1 MKRIIGLT
9 WIALL
14 STGAD
19 LLAQYRMEYLDR
31 GLIAFPSDS
40 GKVFLSWRL
49 LGDEPYSTAFH
60 IYRTIGHKTSRLTR
74 KPITGATC
82 FTDRSADS
90 TQDIKYSVSVV
101 AKNRKITSGD
111 GYLLKARSPR
121 FLRIPLKTPPGYR
134 ANDASVGDM
143 DGDGRYEL
151 VVHMTGKGADNS
163 RPGFTDPPIFQCYT
177 LDGRMLWQINLGR
190 NIREG
195 AHYTQFMVY
204 DLDGD
209 GRAEVAMK
217 TADGTM
223 DGIGQVIGDGSKDH
237 RNARGFILSG
247 PEYLTVFDGLTGAAR
262 STVSYIPAR
271 HPETND
277 PSSAQMKEVW
287 GDGNGNRIDR
297 FLAAVAYLDGEH
309 PSLIMCRGYYTRTVL
324 AAWDFRDGKL
334 QSRWVFDSR
343 DADKRIF
350 SGQGNHNLTVAD
362 VDADGRQEIVY
373 GQMTIDHDGKGMY
386 STGIGHADAM
396 HVSDLDPSRPGLEVF
411 STQERFGDA
420 GANFRD
426 ARTGEVIWKKAS
438 VAAGDDGEGPGRALS
453 IDIDPRYPGH
463 ESWVAG
469 AGIRGIFD
477 VKGNLITER
486 SPACNMA
493 IWWDGDPLREI
504 LNGVTIDKWDH
515 ETSTTRRLF
524 DGGAKGVRSNNGTK
538 ANPCLSADIL
548 GDWREEIVARTPDH
562 SALLIFSTDIPTDIR
577 LHTLMHDPQY
587 RMSIAWQNVAY
598 NQPPHTSFF
607 LGHGM
612 KTPPPPPVRIIR
624 K

>member
-1 MKRIIGLT
+1 MKKIIGIT
-9 WIALL
+9 WIVFLL
-14 STGAD
+14 TGTE

-31 GLIAFPSDS
+31 GLVAVPSDS

-49 LGDEPYSTAFH
+49 LGDEAYATPFH
-60 IYRTIGHKTSRLTR
+60 LYRTIGGKTERLTK

-82 FTDRSADS
+82 FTDRSVDS
-90 TQDIKYSVSVV
+90 TLDITYSVSVV
-101 AKNRKITSGD
+101 GKNGKITNGYA
-111 GYLLKARSPR
+111 YLLKARSTPY
-121 FLRIPLKTPPGYR
+121 LRIPLQTPKGYT

-163 RPGFTDPPIFQCYT
+163 RPGFTDPPIFQCYN

-209 GRAEVAMK
+209 GRAEVVMK
-217 TADGTM
+217 TADGTI
-223 DGIGQVIGDGSKDH
+223 DGIGTVIGDSSKDH

-262 STVSYIPAR
+262 STVTYLPAR
-271 HPETND
+271 HPDTND
-277 PSSAQMKEVW
+277 PSPAQMKEVW

-343 DADKRIF
+343 DADKKAF

-362 VDADGRQEIVY
+362 VDADGRQESVY
-373 GQMTIDHDGKGMY
+373 GQMTIDDDGKGSY

-438 VAAGDDGEGPGRALS
+438 IAAGDDGEGPGRALS

-469 AGIRGIFD
+469 AGIRGLFD

-524 DGGAKGVRSNNGTK
+524 DGGAKGVRSNNSTK

-548 GDWREEIVARTPDH
+548 GDWREEIVARTIDN

-598 NQPPHTSFF
+598 NQPPHTSYF
-607 LGHGM
+607 LGHNM
-612 KTPPPPPVRIIR
+612 KTPPAPPIRIIR

>member
-1 MKRIIGLT
+1 MKKIIGIT
-9 WIALL
+9 WIVFLL
-14 STGAD
+14 TGTE

-31 GLIAFPSDS
+31 GLVAVPSDS

-49 LGDEPYSTAFH
+49 LGDEAYSTPFH
-60 IYRTIGHKTSRLTR
+60 LYRTIGGKTERLTK

-90 TQDIKYSVSVV
+90 TLDINYSVAVV
-101 AKNRKITSGD
+101 GKGGKITNGYE
-111 GYLLKARSPR
+111 YLLRSR
-121 FLRIPLKTPPGYR
+121 SSRYLRIPLKTPMGYT

-177 LDGRMLWQINLGR
+177 LEGRMLWQINLGR

-209 GRAEVAMK
+209 GRAEVVMK
-217 TADGTM
+217 TADGTI
-223 DGIGQVIGDGSKDH
+223 DGIGTVIGDSSKDH

-262 STVSYIPAR
+262 STVTYVPAR
-271 HPETND
+271 HPDTND
-277 PSSAQMKEVW
+277 PSPAQMKEVW

-343 DADKRIF
+343 DADKKAF

-362 VDADGRQEIVY
+362 VDADARQEIIY
-373 GQMTIDHDGKGMY
+373 GQMTVDDNGKGMY

-396 HVSDLDPSRPGLEVF
+396 HVSDLDPTRPGLEVF

-438 VAAGDDGEGPGRALS
+438 VAAGPDGEGPGRALS

-469 AGIRGIFD
+469 AGIRGLFD

-486 SPACNMA
+486 SPAYNMA

-524 DGGAKGVRSNNGTK
+524 DGAANGVRSNNGTK

-548 GDWREEIVARTPDH
+548 GDWREEIIARTIDN

-598 NQPPHTSFF
+598 NQPPHTSYF
-607 LGHGM
+607 LGHNM
-612 KTPPPPPVRIIR
+612 KTPSAPPIRIIR